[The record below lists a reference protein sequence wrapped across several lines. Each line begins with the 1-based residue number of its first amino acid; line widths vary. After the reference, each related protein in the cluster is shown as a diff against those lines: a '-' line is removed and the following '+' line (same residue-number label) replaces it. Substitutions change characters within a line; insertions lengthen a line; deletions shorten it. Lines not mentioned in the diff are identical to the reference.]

1 MRHLFLFL
9 ILAVFSASAATEGRQ
24 ATLDSLNHQL
34 VYVNTSKDSVKILYD
49 IFDLHPSPSDRCRYA
64 RMILNTAERA
74 KDLPAQLD
82 MLRQLDVALG
92 NDMRSA
98 SQLHR
103 LDSVRLLANRFPES
117 DQVNDTKLFID
128 LFNMMRRVR
137 LSDEASRQKQMAAL
151 IAKADKKKITAG
163 NWYEQAL
170 DLYTVCVYLGMEG
183 TPNLLP
189 EYLKKMENKL
199 KEKKGLDDSVWSLFY
214 MTSAI
219 LYSDAGCREK
229 AVEADKSLLG
239 VIARFE
245 KEYAASGRR
254 FRNFD
259 RQKYVIYRRMLSNY
273 KMLSPE
279 ESELYYKEAM
289 KIAAR
294 NPEIAADMQASPR
307 VEAYHAMA
315 TKDYAKAIQLIK
327 ASISPA
333 SRNNPLK
340 YRNKLEM
347 LIEAARATGDQAT
360 LLHALDEHHN
370 VEEQL
375 KNERRQDL
383 YKELQKKY
391 DTNELR
397 AENAELELEKRDSLL
412 ASNRQT
418 IVIISI
424 AFAIVLILICV
435 LFYYY
440 RRARALSNHLSAA
453 VGRLEEERD
462 TLNRIQTQLISARD
476 RAEAAN
482 KAKDEFLHSMSHEI
496 RTPLNAIMG
505 FSRLMVK
512 KVPETVMPKMK
523 SFSHQISYNTELLE
537 VLINDIL
544 YLSAV
549 DKHTPSP
556 SVEPTSASTM
566 LSLAA
571 QWVAHKVKPGVYVD
585 CRMPNPDIKLRTDRS
600 DVEEILMKLLSN
612 AAKFTEKG
620 SITLECIENKADD
633 TASFIITDTGSG
645 IAPGYE
651 EEIFDRFVKLDTFKQ
666 GTGLGLYICRRL
678 AESLRGRVYVDKGYR
693 KGARFILTIPKE
705 IPSAE

>member
-1 MRHLFLFL
+1 M
-9 ILAVFSASAATEGRQ
+9 
-24 ATLDSLNHQL
+24 
-34 VYVNTSKDSVKILYD
+34 
-49 IFDLHPSPSDRCRYA
+49 
-64 RMILNTAERA
+64 
-74 KDLPAQLD
+74 
-82 MLRQLDVALG
+82 
-92 NDMRSA
+92 
-98 SQLHR
+98 
-103 LDSVRLLANRFPES
+103 
-117 DQVNDTKLFID
+117 
-128 LFNMMRRVR
+128 
-137 LSDEASRQKQMAAL
+137 
-151 IAKADKKKITAG
+151 
-163 NWYEQAL
+163 
-170 DLYTVCVYLGMEG
+170 
-183 TPNLLP
+183 
-189 EYLKKMENKL
+189 
-199 KEKKGLDDSVWSLFY
+199 
-214 MTSAI
+214 
-219 LYSDAGCREK
+219 
-229 AVEADKSLLG
+229 
-239 VIARFE
+239 
-245 KEYAASGRR
+245 
-254 FRNFD
+254 
-259 RQKYVIYRRMLSNY
+259 
-273 KMLSPE
+273 
-279 ESELYYKEAM
+279 
-289 KIAAR
+289 
-294 NPEIAADMQASPR
+294 
-307 VEAYHAMA
+307 
-315 TKDYAKAIQLIK
+315 
-327 ASISPA
+327 
-333 SRNNPLK
+333 
-340 YRNKLEM
+340 
-347 LIEAARATGDQAT
+347 
-360 LLHALDEHHN
+360 
-370 VEEQL
+370 
-375 KNERRQDL
+375 
-383 YKELQKKY
+383 
-391 DTNELR
+391 
-397 AENAELELEKRDSLL
+397 
-412 ASNRQT
+412 
-418 IVIISI
+418 
-424 AFAIVLILICV
+424 LILICV

-612 AAKFTEKG
+612 AAKFTDKG